1 MATGL
6 RGPSVAGYV
15 IEDVAGRGG
24 MGVVYRA
31 RDIALDRTVAV
42 KVIAPELARDPKFR
56 ARFIRESRA
65 TAGVDHPNVIPVYE
79 ANEDDQGQ
87 LYIVMRFVDG
97 HDLGKMLHEQ
107 GALEPGLA
115 AELTA
120 QAAAALDA
128 AHLRGLVHRDVKPGN
143 VLVTAGDRP
152 HVYLTD
158 FGLVKWEGSTTPL
171 TTTDGWIGTPDYIA
185 PEQVD
190 GGTED
195 ARTDVYA
202 LGCVLF
208 AALTGRPPFADLPR
222 LRKAGAHLSE
232 RPPLLRDINR
242 SVPRAF
248 ETVMTR
254 ALAKDPED
262 RFQSA
267 GELGA
272 AALRAARSA
281 EVAEPRTEVTVR
293 QPRDERT
300 GRTVKLSSAAPR
312 GRRWLSSAAPPPRA
326 RGPQPAASPPPR
338 RRRLGRIM
346 VGTGLLALAGLAAA
360 VALGVFSRDSGA
372 PAAAKRHH
380 RAVPKPPPVAQGF
393 FTVRCT
399 STSCTQEG
407 HRVQT
412 PIDGGDCNV
421 AGNLG
426 VWARIDKEGPPLF
439 GCMLDNTL
447 VRTAPVAMPDVL
459 GGRVDYVQDYLDG
472 LGIEHD
478 TLGGGILGILDES
491 SYQVCASSPRP
502 DNTLEVGHKAQLYA
516 DHSC

>member
-15 IEDVAGRGG
+15 VEDVAGRGG

-31 RDIALDRTVAV
+31 HDIALDRTVAV

-79 ANEDDQGQ
+79 ANEDEQGQ

-97 HDLGKMLHEQ
+97 QDLGKMLHER
-107 GALEPGLA
+107 GAIDPPLA
-115 AELTA
+115 AELIA

-128 AHLRGLVHRDVKPGN
+128 AHRRGLVHRDVKPGN
-143 VLVTAGDRP
+143 VLVTSGDRP

-171 TTTDGWIGTPDYIA
+171 TTTEGWIGTPDYLA

-190 GGTED
+190 GLTED

-208 AALTGRPPFADLPR
+208 ASLTGKPPFADLPR
-222 LRKAGAHLSE
+222 LRKAGAHLND
-232 RPPLLRDINR
+232 RPPLLRDVNP
-242 SVPRAF
+242 SVPRSF
-248 ETVMTR
+248 EPVLTR
-254 ALAKDPED
+254 ALAKDPGD
-262 RFQSA
+262 RFQTA
-267 GELGA
+267 GELGT
-272 AALRAARSA
+272 AALRASQSA
-281 EVAEPRTEVTVR
+281 GKREPRTETTLR
-293 QPRDERT
+293 RRTKPPREE
-300 GRTVKLSSAAPR
+300 RTVKLAS
-312 GRRWLSSAAPPPRA
+312 
-326 RGPQPAASPPPR
+326 ASPPR
-338 RRRLGRIM
+338 REKRRLGRIM
-346 VGTGLLALAGLAAA
+346 VGGALLLLAGLAAA
-360 VALGVFSRDSGA
+360 VALGVFSRDSA
-372 PAAAKRHH
+372 TPTAAKRHH
-380 RAVPKPPPVAQGF
+380 RAVPKPPPVPVAF

-399 STSCTQEG
+399 STSCTQAG
-407 HRVQT
+407 QRVQT
-412 PIDGGDCNV
+412 PIDGGDCSV

-426 VWARIDKEGPPLF
+426 IWARIDKNGPPLF
-439 GCMLDNTL
+439 GCMLDNSL
-447 VRTAPVAMPDVL
+447 VRTAPVAMPDVI

-472 LGIEHD
+472 LGIDHD
-478 TLGGGILGILDES
+478 TVGGGILGILDES
-491 SYQVCASSPRP
+491 SYQVCASAPRP
-502 DNTLEVGHKAQLYA
+502 DNTLEVGHKATLYA

>member
-97 HDLGKMLHEQ
+97 QDLGQMLHER

-115 AELTA
+115 AELIA

-190 GGTED
+190 GDTED

-208 AALTGRPPFADLPR
+208 ATLTGRPPFADLPR
-222 LRKAGAHLSE
+222 LRKAGAHLTD
-232 RPPLLRDINR
+232 RPPLLRDINP

-248 ETVMTR
+248 EPVMTR
-254 ALAKDPED
+254 ALAKDPDD
-262 RFQSA
+262 RFQTA
-267 GELGA
+267 GELGT
-272 AALRAARSA
+272 AALRAAHS
-281 EVAEPRTEVTVR
+281 EETPEPRTAATLRRPRER
-293 QPRDERT
+293 RDERT
-300 GRTVKLSSAAPR
+300 GRTVKLSSAAP
-312 GRRWLSSAAPPPRA
+312 
-326 RGPQPAASPPPR
+326 PPR
-338 RRRLGRIM
+338 RRGRQSSASPSPRRGRLGRIM
-346 VGTGLLALAGLAAA
+346 VGTGLLLLGGLAAA
-360 VALGVFSRDSGA
+360 VALGLFSNDSAA
-372 PAAAKRHH
+372 PTTAKRHH
-380 RAVPKPPPVAQGF
+380 RAAPKPPPVAQGF
-393 FTVRCT
+393 LTVRCT

-407 HRVQT
+407 RRVQT
-412 PIDGGDCNV
+412 PIDGGDCTV

-439 GCMLDNTL
+439 ACMLDSNL

-472 LGIEHD
+472 LGIDHD

-502 DNTLEVGHKAQLYA
+502 DNTLEVGHKVTLYA

>member
-42 KVIAPELARDPKFR
+42 KVIAPEFARDPKFR

-79 ANEDDQGQ
+79 AAEDDQGQ

-97 HDLGKMLHEQ
+97 QDLGEMLHER

-115 AELTA
+115 AELIA

-128 AHLRGLVHRDVKPGN
+128 AHQRGLVHRDVKPGN
-143 VLVTAGDRP
+143 VLVTAGERP

-190 GGTED
+190 GDSED

-222 LRKAGAHLSE
+222 LRKAGAHLNE
-232 RPPLLRDINR
+232 RPPLLRDVNP

-248 ETVMTR
+248 EPVITR
-254 ALAKDPED
+254 ALAKDPGD
-262 RFQSA
+262 RFQTA
-267 GELGA
+267 HELGT
-272 AALRAARSA
+272 AALRAARSLGTP
-281 EVAEPRTEVTVR
+281 PRTEPTLR
-293 QPRDERT
+293 RERRDERT
-300 GRTVKLSSAAPR
+300 GRTVKLASAAP
-312 GRRWLSSAAPPPRA
+312 A
-326 RGPQPAASPPPR
+326 PR
-338 RRRLGRIM
+338 RRGHRPLSRIM
-346 VGTGLLALAGLAAA
+346 LGTGLLVLAGLVAAG
-360 VALGVFSRDSGA
+360 VLGVFSHDSA
-372 PAAAKRHH
+372 TPAAAKRH
-380 RAVPKPPPVAQGF
+380 RAVPKPPPAPVAF
-393 FTVRCT
+393 STVRCG
-399 STSCTQEG
+399 SSSCTQDG

-412 PIDGGDCNV
+412 PIDGGDCAL
-421 AGNLG
+421 AGNAG
-426 VWARIDKEGPPLF
+426 IWTRIDKEGPPLF
-439 GCMLDNTL
+439 GCMLDNGL
-447 VRTAPVAMPDVL
+447 VRTAPVPMPDVL

-472 LGIEHD
+472 LGVGHD

-491 SYQVCASSPRP
+491 SYQICASSPRP
-502 DNTLEVGHKAQLYA
+502 GNTLEPGHKAQLYA